1 MSHKYL
7 AAGLLII
14 LVAAQACTGYR
25 DLKNEMKTYQPPSYL
40 PAQARTETDQAEL
53 QIDTTFKAEIKQ
65 MAETRERWEKALTSA
80 DEKTLFFRPDSTI
93 LVSLQPA
100 VSDDRAATAALQS
113 GFSPQTLETLTLLR
127 NPGIAAAEN
136 RFRGTVEKFSQIAN
150 LDEILRRYSS
160 FTEGLMTGIGP
171 MKGRDP
177 VQMKFPFPG
186 VLSLKGEI
194 VGQETRAAWESLEMA
209 RREAITAARKAYWNL
224 VFVRRALNIEADTVE
239 LFRRLESVANTR
251 YEGGKTS
258 FQDVIKV
265 RIAREILEEELTT
278 LREKQRNIESKVRE
292 IVNLPPGS
300 KVGSPVNQRPN
311 TNVLPLASL
320 YPLAQ
325 ERRQELR
332 QLRAKVG
339 KMARM
344 IEMAETMVLPPYT
357 LNLSLYDDESVN
369 QVGSAA
375 MKETFSTV
383 TTASR
388 GVGLPKM
395 PWYGTNDAFLR
406 ETRQKLK
413 ALKAEL
419 IQMEAA
425 TDTLVRNSWFD
436 LDRAKREEILY
447 RQTVVKLSQAA
458 LEVSTRGYETGKV
471 TFADVIAS
479 YDTWL
484 RANLTLARKNSDLG
498 IARAELERVVG
509 TSLYVSKERTIRTQ
523 INTD

>member
-1 MSHKYL
+1 
-7 AAGLLII
+7 
-14 LVAAQACTGYR
+14 
-25 DLKNEMKTYQPPSYL
+25 
-40 PAQARTETDQAEL
+40 
-53 QIDTTFKAEIKQ
+53 
-65 MAETRERWEKALTSA
+65 
-80 DEKTLFFRPDSTI
+80 
-93 LVSLQPA
+93 
-100 VSDDRAATAALQS
+100 
-113 GFSPQTLETLTLLR
+113 
-127 NPGIAAAEN
+127 
-136 RFRGTVEKFSQIAN
+136 
-150 LDEILRRYSS
+150 
-160 FTEGLMTGIGP
+160 
-171 MKGRDP
+171 
-177 VQMKFPFPG
+177 
-186 VLSLKGEI
+186 
-194 VGQETRAAWESLEMA
+194 MA

-224 VFVRRALNIEADTVE
+224 VFVRRALKIEADTVE

>member
-1 MSHKYL
+1 MSRTYI
-7 AAGLLII
+7 AAGTLIV

-25 DLKNEMKTYQPPSYL
+25 DMKNEIKAYQPPSYL
-40 PAQARTETDQAEL
+40 PAQEWSGTDQAES
-53 QIDTTFKAEIKQ
+53 QIDTTFKAEKKQ
-65 MAETRERWEKALTSA
+65 MAETRQRWEKALTSA
-80 DEKTLFFRPDSTI
+80 DEKTLFYRPDSTI
-93 LVSLQPA
+93 LASLRPA
-100 VSDDRAATAALQS
+100 VSDDSKATAALQS
-113 GFSPQTLETLTLLR
+113 GFSPQTLEALTLLR
-127 NPGIAAAEN
+127 NPGIEAAAN
-136 RFRGTVEKFSQIAN
+136 RFRAAVEKFSQVAN
-150 LDEILRRYSS
+150 LDEILRRYTA

-194 VGQETRAAWESLEMA
+194 VGQEARAAWEGLEMA
-209 RREAITAARKAYWNL
+209 RREAITAARKAYWNF
-224 VFVRRALNIEADTVE
+224 VFVRRALKIEADTVE

-265 RIAREILEEELTT
+265 RIQREILVEELTT
-278 LREKQRNIESKVRE
+278 LREKQRNMESKVRE

-300 KVGSPVNQRPN
+300 KVGSPVNHRPS
-311 TNVLPLASL
+311 TNVPALASL
-320 YPLAQ
+320 YPLAH

-332 QLRAKVG
+332 QMRAKVG
-339 KMARM
+339 KMERM

-357 LNLSLYDDESVN
+357 LNFSLYDDEAVN

-375 MKETFSTV
+375 MKETFPTV

-388 GVGLPKM
+388 GAGLPKM

-419 IQMEAA
+419 IKMEAA
-425 TDTLVRNSWFD
+425 TKTLVRNSWFD
-436 LDRAKREEILY
+436 LDQAKREEALY

-458 LEVSTRGYETGKV
+458 LEVSTRGYETGQV

-479 YDTWL
+479 YNTWL
-484 RANLTLARKNSDLG
+484 QANLTLARKKSDLG

-509 TSLYVSKERTIRTQ
+509 TSLR
-523 INTD
+523 

>member
-1 MSHKYL
+1 MSHTYI
-7 AAGLLII
+7 AAGTLIVLI
-14 LVAAQACTGYR
+14 VAQACTGYR
-25 DLKNEMKTYQPPSYL
+25 DLKNEIEAYRPPSYL
-40 PAQARTETDQAEL
+40 PAQARPGADPAKSL
-53 QIDTTFKAEIKQ
+53 SDNGFRDAKKQ
-65 MAETRERWEKALTSA
+65 MAETRGRWEKTLTSP
-80 DEKTLFFRPDSTI
+80 DEKMLFFRPELKI
-93 LVSLQPA
+93 LEQLRPA
-100 VSDDRAATAALQS
+100 GADDIAATAALRA
-113 GFSPQTLETLTLLR
+113 GFSPETLETLTLLR
-127 NPGIAAAEN
+127 NPGIEAAAN
-136 RFRGTVEKFSQIAN
+136 RFRAAVEKFSQVAN
-150 LDEILRRYSS
+150 LDEILRQYTA

-177 VQMKFPFPG
+177 IQMKFPFPG

-194 VGQETRAAWESLEMA
+194 AGQEARAAWEGLEMA

-224 VFVRRALNIEADTVE
+224 VFVRRALKIAADTVR
-239 LFRRLESVANTR
+239 LFRNLESVANTR

-265 RIAREILEEELTT
+265 RIEREILEEELTT
-278 LREKQRNIESKVRE
+278 LQEKQRNIKSKVRE

-300 KVGSPVNQRPN
+300 KVGSPVKLRPS
-311 TNVLPLASL
+311 TNVPPLDSL
-320 YPLAQ
+320 YPLAH

-332 QLRAKVG
+332 QMRAKVG

-357 LNLSLYDDESVN
+357 LNLSLYDDEAVN
-369 QVGSAA
+369 QVGSVA
-375 MKETFSTV
+375 MKETFPTV
-383 TTASR
+383 TTASA
-388 GVGLPKM
+388 GAGLPKM

-479 YDTWL
+479 YNTWL
-484 RANLTLARKNSDLG
+484 RANLTLERKKSDLG
-498 IARAELERVVG
+498 IARAELERVLG
-509 TSLYVSKERTIRTQ
+509 TSLQ
-523 INTD
+523 

>member
-1 MSHKYL
+1 MSRKYI
-7 AAGLLII
+7 AAGTLIVLI
-14 LVAAQACTGYR
+14 AAQACTGYR
-25 DLKNEMKTYQPPSYL
+25 DLKNDIEAYRPPSYI
-40 PAQARTETDQAEL
+40 PAQARPGADPAKPLTDNGFMAA
-53 QIDTTFKAEIKQ
+53 KKR
-65 MAETRERWEKALTSA
+65 MAEARAHWEKALTSP
-80 DEKTLFFRPDSTI
+80 DEKPLFFRPDLKI
-93 LVSLQPA
+93 LASLRPA
-100 VSDDRAATAALQS
+100 GADDNAATAALRA
-113 GFSPQTLETLTLLR
+113 GFSPETLEALTLLR
-127 NPGIAAAEN
+127 NPGIEAAAN
-136 RFRGTVEKFSQIAN
+136 RFRAAVEKFSQVAD
-150 LDEILRRYSS
+150 LDEILRRYTA

-194 VGQETRAAWESLEMA
+194 VGQEVRVAWEGLEMV

-224 VFVRRALNIEADTVE
+224 VFVRGALKIEVDTVE

-265 RIAREILEEELTT
+265 RIQREILEEELTT
-278 LREKQRNIESKVRE
+278 LREKQRNIKSKVRE

-300 KVGSPVNQRPN
+300 KVGSPVKHRPS
-311 TNVLPLASL
+311 TKVPPLASL
-320 YPLAQ
+320 YPLAH

-332 QLRAKVG
+332 QMRAKVG

-357 LNLSLYDDESVN
+357 LNLSLYGDEAVN
-369 QVGSAA
+369 QVGSVA
-375 MKETFSTV
+375 MKETFPTV

-388 GVGLPKM
+388 GAGLPKM

-425 TDTLVRNSWFD
+425 TKTLVRNSWFD
-436 LDRAKREEILY
+436 LDRAKREEALY

-479 YDTWL
+479 YNTWL
-484 RANLTLARKNSDLG
+484 RANLTLERKKSDLG
-498 IARAELERVVG
+498 IAKAELGRVLG
-509 TSLYVSKERTIRTQ
+509 TSL
-523 INTD
+523 

>member
-1 MSHKYL
+1 MRYKFI
-7 AAGLLII
+7 AAGTLIVLI
-14 LVAAQACTGYR
+14 AAQACTGYR
-25 DLKNEMKTYQPPSYL
+25 DLKNEIKTYRPPTYL
-40 PAQARTETDQAEL
+40 PAQALPGTDPAKPLTDSEFMASKKL
-53 QIDTTFKAEIKQ
+53 
-65 MAETRERWEKALTSA
+65 MAEARARWEKTLTSPG
-80 DEKTLFFRPDSTI
+80 EKSLFFRPDSKI
-93 LVSLQPA
+93 WELLRPA
-100 VSDDRAATAALQS
+100 GADDSRATAALQS
-113 GFSPQTLETLTLLR
+113 GFSIETLEALTLLR
-127 NPGIAAAEN
+127 NPGIEAAAN
-136 RFRGTVEKFSQIAN
+136 RFRGAVEKFSQVSN
-150 LDEILRRYSS
+150 LDEILRQYTA
-160 FTEGLMTGIGP
+160 FTEGQMTGIGP

-194 VGQETRAAWESLEMA
+194 AGQEARAAWEGLEMA

-224 VFVRRALNIEADTVE
+224 LFNHRALKITADTVE
-239 LFRRLESVANTR
+239 LFRHLESVANTR

-265 RIAREILEEELTT
+265 RIEREILEEELITVQ
-278 LREKQRNIESKVRE
+278 EKQHNITSKVRE

-300 KVGSPVNQRPN
+300 KVGSPVKRRPS
-311 TNVLPLASL
+311 TNVPPLASL
-320 YPLAQ
+320 YSLAD

-332 QLRAKVG
+332 QMRAKVG
-339 KMARM
+339 KMERM

-369 QVGSAA
+369 QVGSVA
-375 MKETFSTV
+375 MKETFPTV
-383 TTASR
+383 TTTSA
-388 GVGLPKM
+388 GAGLPKM

-419 IQMEAA
+419 IQIEAA
-425 TDTLVRNSWFD
+425 TDNLVRNSWFD

-479 YDTWL
+479 YNTWL
-484 RANLTLARKNSDLG
+484 RANLTLARKESDLG
-498 IARAELERVVG
+498 IARAELGRVLG
-509 TSLYVSKERTIRTQ
+509 TSLQ
-523 INTD
+523 

>member
-1 MSHKYL
+1 MSLKYVTVG
-7 AAGLLII
+7 ALIVFI
-14 LVAAQACTGYR
+14 AIQACTGYR
-25 DLKNEMKTYQPPSYL
+25 DLKNEIEAYQPPLYS
-40 PAQARTETDQAEL
+40 PAQAPSEADPAKPLTDNGFMDA
-53 QIDTTFKAEIKQ
+53 KKQ
-65 MAETRERWEKALTSA
+65 MAEARARWEKALTSP
-80 DEKTLFFRPDSTI
+80 DEKTLFFQPDSKI
-93 LVSLQPA
+93 LASLQPA
-100 VSDDRAATAALQS
+100 GTDDSAAIAALQS
-113 GFSPQTLETLTLLR
+113 GFSHQTLETLTLLR
-127 NPGIAAAEN
+127 NPGIEAAAS
-136 RFRGTVEKFSQIAN
+136 RFRGAVEKFSQVAN
-150 LDEILRRYSS
+150 LDEILRQYTA

-186 VLSLKGEI
+186 VMSLKGEI
-194 VGQETRAAWESLEMA
+194 VGQEVRAAWEGLEMA
-209 RREAITAARKAYWNL
+209 RREAVTAARKAYWNL
-224 VFVRRALNIEADTVE
+224 VFVHRAIKIETDTVE

-265 RIAREILEEELTT
+265 RIQREILVEELTT
-278 LREKQRNIESKVRE
+278 LREKQRNIKSKVRE

-300 KVGSPVNQRPN
+300 KVGSPVKHRPS
-311 TNVLPLASL
+311 TNVPPLASL
-320 YPLAQ
+320 YPLAH

-332 QLRAKVG
+332 QMRAKVG
-339 KMARM
+339 KMERM
-344 IEMAETMVLPPYT
+344 IEMAETMILPPYT
-357 LNLSLYDDESVN
+357 LNLSLYDDETVN

-375 MKETFSTV
+375 MKETFPTV

-388 GVGLPKM
+388 GEGLPKM

-419 IQMEAA
+419 VKIEAS
-425 TDTLVRNSWFD
+425 TKTLVRNSWFD
-436 LDRAKREEILY
+436 LDRAKREANLY

-479 YDTWL
+479 YNTWL

-498 IARAELERVVG
+498 ISRAELERVVG
-509 TSLYVSKERTIRTQ
+509 TSLR
-523 INTD
+523 

>member
-1 MSHKYL
+1 M
-7 AAGLLII
+7 I
-14 LVAAQACTGYR
+14 
-25 DLKNEMKTYQPPSYL
+25 
-40 PAQARTETDQAEL
+40 
-53 QIDTTFKAEIKQ
+53 
-65 MAETRERWEKALTSA
+65 
-80 DEKTLFFRPDSTI
+80 
-93 LVSLQPA
+93 
-100 VSDDRAATAALQS
+100 
-113 GFSPQTLETLTLLR
+113 
-127 NPGIAAAEN
+127 
-136 RFRGTVEKFSQIAN
+136 
-150 LDEILRRYSS
+150 
-160 FTEGLMTGIGP
+160 GIGP

-194 VGQETRAAWESLEMA
+194 VGQEARAAWEGLEMA

-224 VFVRRALNIEADTVE
+224 VFVRRALKIEADTVE

-265 RIAREILEEELTT
+265 RIQREILVEQLTT
-278 LREKQRNIESKVRE
+278 LRQKQRNIESKIRE

-300 KVGSPVNQRPN
+300 KVGSPVNHRPSR
-311 TNVLPLASL
+311 NVPPLTSL
-320 YPLAQ
+320 YPLAH

-332 QLRAKVG
+332 QMRAKVG

-357 LNLSLYDDESVN
+357 LNFSLYDDETVN

-375 MKETFSTV
+375 MKETFPVV

-388 GVGLPKM
+388 GAGLPKM

-419 IQMEAA
+419 IKKEAA
-425 TDTLVRNSWFD
+425 TETLVRNSWFD
-436 LDRAKREEILY
+436 LDRAKREAALY

-479 YDTWL
+479 YNTWL
-484 RANLTLARKNSDLG
+484 RANLTLARKKSDLG
-498 IARAELERVVG
+498 IARAELERVLG
-509 TSLYVSKERTIRTQ
+509 TSLQ
-523 INTD
+523 

>member
-1 MSHKYL
+1 MSHKYI
-7 AAGLLII
+7 AAGALTVFI
-14 LVAAQACTGYR
+14 AAQACTGYQ
-25 DLKNEMKTYQPPSYL
+25 DLKNEMKAYQPPSYL
-40 PAQARTETDQAEL
+40 PAQTQPVINQAES
-53 QIDTTFKAEIKQ
+53 QIDAGFATVKKQIAEVR
-65 MAETRERWEKALTSA
+65 ARWETALTSA
-80 DEKTLFFRPDSTI
+80 VEKTLFFRPDVNI
-93 LVSLQPA
+93 LDSLRPA
-100 VSDDRAATAALQS
+100 GSDDSAAIAALQS
-113 GFSPQTLETLTLLR
+113 GFSPQTLATLTLLR
-127 NPGIAAAEN
+127 NPGIEAAEN
-136 RFRGTVEKFSQIAN
+136 RLRGTVEKFSQVAN
-150 LDEILRRYSS
+150 LDEILRQYTA

-194 VGQETRAAWESLEMA
+194 VGQEARAAWEGLEMA
-209 RREAITAARKAYWNL
+209 RREAITVARKAYWNL
-224 VFVRRALNIEADTVE
+224 VFVRRALKIEADTVE
-239 LFRRLESVANTR
+239 LFTRLESVANTR

-265 RIAREILEEELTT
+265 RIQREILVEELTT
-278 LREKQRNIESKVRE
+278 LREKQRNLESKVRE

-300 KVGSPVNQRPN
+300 TIGSPLNHRPI
-311 TNVLPLASL
+311 TNVPPLASL
-320 YPLAQ
+320 YPLAN
-325 ERRQELR
+325 EMRQELR
-332 QLRAKVG
+332 QMRAKVG

-357 LNLSLYDDESVN
+357 LNLSLYDDEAVN

-375 MKETFSTV
+375 MKETFPTV

-388 GVGLPKM
+388 GAGLPKM
-395 PWYGTNDAFLR
+395 PWHGTNDAFLR
-406 ETRQKLK
+406 ETRQKLE
-413 ALKAEL
+413 ALKADL
-419 IQMEAA
+419 IKMEAA
-425 TDTLVRNSWFD
+425 TETLVRNSWFD
-436 LDRAKREEILY
+436 LDRAKREAGLY

-479 YDTWL
+479 YNTWL

-509 TSLYVSKERTIRTQ
+509 TSL
-523 INTD
+523 